1 MNRGDE
7 MAANIET
14 GERQSAS
21 GAAGSDDVCAS
32 LMSGLRTGLKDL
44 ERTNNQRK
52 PAEDLHGSDD
62 KLNEQLT
69 DFRGVSLQPK
79 PVQDLDSLIPRISDR
94 LGDETSDVRAMESR
108 TKKRSSRG
116 FARFLVAICI
126 GVAGTLAW
134 QSYGEATKRIIA
146 TSAPELGW
154 SPEVKQ
160 MIASLVQ
167 QPGWTKPPAG
177 PENTAVEL
185 SVPKTPQATPAS
197 QAGLETVART
207 SNAPAAPS
215 LDQQQVQQME
225 ANIAAVKQA
234 VEQRLAAVRAT
245 VEQLAVG
252 QDQVLREIA
261 TLHQEIA
268 NKVPASPPPP
278 PIAAAPA
285 VAGRPP
291 GGAPSSKNTQN
302 TAPTSAGLPVGHDV
316 TEVAL
321 RASCGPDVQRLCR
334 GISSENSGVIK
345 CLSSHRT
352 ELSPTCDLYFKEMPL
367 RRAAE
372 TKPKPV
378 TPSSSRAPVP
388 PYIPPH
394 P

>member
-1 MNRGDE
+1 
-7 MAANIET
+7 
-14 GERQSAS
+14 
-21 GAAGSDDVCAS
+21 
-32 LMSGLRTGLKDL
+32 
-44 ERTNNQRK
+44 
-52 PAEDLHGSDD
+52 LHVSED
-62 KLNEQLT
+62 KLNEQLK
-69 DFRGVSLQPK
+69 DRDVSLQPK
-79 PVQDLDSLIPRISDR
+79 LVEDLDSLIPRISNR
-94 LGDETSDVRAMESR
+94 LGDETSDRVRAMASR
-108 TKKRSSRG
+108 TKRRSSRG

-146 TSAPELGW
+146 TSVPELGW

-167 QPGWTKPPAG
+167 QLGWTKPPAG

-185 SVPKTPQATPAS
+185 PVPKTPQAAPAS
-197 QAGLETVART
+197 QAGLKTVAST
-207 SNAPAAPS
+207 SNVPAAPS

-234 VEQRLAAVRAT
+234 VEQRLAAVRTT

-268 NKVPASPPPP
+268 NKMPASPPPP

-285 VAGRPP
+285 VAGRPAP
-291 GGAPSSKNTQN
+291 GGAPSENRQN
-302 TAPTSAGLPVGHDV
+302 TAATSASI
-316 TEVAL
+316 AL
-321 RASCGPDVQRLCR
+321 RASCGPDVKRLCR
-334 GISSENSGVIK
+334 GISIENGDVIK
-345 CLSSHRT
+345 CLSSHRM
-352 ELSPTCDLYFKEMPL
+352 ELSPTCDLYFKEMPVH
-367 RRAAE
+367 RAAE
-372 TKPKPV
+372 TKLKPV
-378 TPSSSRAPVP
+378 TPPSSRAPVP